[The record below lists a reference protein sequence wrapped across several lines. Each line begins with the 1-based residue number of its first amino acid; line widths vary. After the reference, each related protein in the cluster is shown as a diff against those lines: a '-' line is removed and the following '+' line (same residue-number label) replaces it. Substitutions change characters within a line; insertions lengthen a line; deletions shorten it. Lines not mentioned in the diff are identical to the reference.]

1 MFKKM
6 MVVALLA
13 IAMVGCGKVT
23 VPPAAKGKI
32 LSAAGYS
39 TDVKETG
46 KYWLY
51 PSEDMVIL
59 DTSTQVMSEA
69 IEVKMADDLTLK
81 LQVRFR
87 TRISGNDKVINSM
100 FNDIK
105 HQNYQVTLPM
115 VYGVYGRD
123 VVQTVSRSVLSKY
136 KVTEVANNYD
146 KISNDLTD
154 SLRKAMASSPL
165 EVSNITMANIDYPD
179 VIDNA
184 IQKRNEREMAIDT
197 EANDQAVKMVQK
209 TNELLLAEADY
220 AVRIKRAE
228 ALRDE
233 NKTTSAGLNQ
243 MLLQYR
249 QLEVMEKMADNKAA
263 VFVPYESL
271 TNVGVQNRMYDK

>member
-1 MFKKM
+1 MFKKL
-6 MVVALLA
+6 MVIALLA
-13 IAMVGCGKVT
+13 IAMVGCGRAT

-32 LSAAGYS
+32 LSNAGYS

-46 KYWLY
+46 KYWLM

-59 DTSTQVMSEA
+59 DTSTQVMAEA

-105 HQNYQVTLPM
+105 HQNFQVTLPM
-115 VYGVYGRD
+115 VYGVYGKD
-123 VVQTVSRSVLSKY
+123 VVQQVSRSVLSKY
-136 KVTEVANNYD
+136 KIPEVSNNYD
-146 KISNDLTD
+146 KISLDLTD
-154 SLRKAMASSPL
+154 SLRKAMANSPL

-220 AVRIKRAE
+220 AIRMKRAE
-228 ALRDE
+228 TLRDE
-233 NKTTSAGLNQ
+233 NKTTSAGLSQ
-243 MLLQYR
+243 TLLQYR